1 MKIVNKKI
9 FLINSLDDYDYLIEG
24 NTVNILGDTY
34 LVEKRYQRGNQKDD
48 CECCDFYKKH
58 GRCVS
63 STITLFSRRE
73 SLLDSPCLK
82 RPIIFK
88 KV

>member
-1 MKIVNKKI
+1 MKIVKKKI
-9 FLINSLDDYDYLIEG
+9 FLINSPDDYDYLIEG

-34 LVEKRYQRGNQKDD
+34 LVEKRYQRGNKNDD
-48 CECCDFYKKH
+48 CEYCDFYKKH

-63 STITLFSRRE
+63 SAINILPCRE
-73 SLLDSPCLK
+73 SLYSPCLQ

>member
-9 FLINSLDDYDYLIEG
+9 FLINSPDDYDYLIEG

-34 LVEKRYQRGNQKDD
+34 LVEKRYQRGNQNDD
-48 CECCDFYKKH
+48 CEYCDFYKKH
-58 GRCVS
+58 GRCIS
-63 STITLFSRRE
+63 STITLFSRKK
-73 SLLDSPCLK
+73 SLYSPCLQ